1 MSTTPIATA
10 VAARHVACNGLGMV
24 MLDTW
29 MEPDLPDDES
39 PAPELPDP
47 RSVLRDATLTRQQ
60 KIDTLRRWSYDA
72 RELDV
77 ANEEGMGG
85 EPRPSNL
92 AAILAA
98 LHELGASDVPTS
110 HKQ

>member
-1 MSTTPIATA
+1 MFLFEPWT
-10 VAARHVACNGLGMV
+10 
-24 MLDTW
+24 
-29 MEPDLPDDES
+29 EPDLPDDE
-39 PAPELPDP
+39 APEPVSPDP
-47 RSVLRDATLTRQQ
+47 RSVLRDTTLTRQQ
-60 KIDTLRRWSYDA
+60 KIDRLRRWSYDA

-85 EPRPSNL
+85 EARPSDL

-98 LHELGASDVPTS
+98 LRELGASDVPTS